1 MYSTLVRAMQVTK
14 SNQIEVADKDR
25 QNADQ
30 AGVID
35 STGRINALSSP
46 IPFLTPTVTRGK
58 EFYYV

>member
-1 MYSTLVRAMQVTK
+1 MQVTK
-14 SNQIEVADKDR
+14 SNQIEVADKVR

-35 STGRINALSSP
+35 NTGRINTLSSP